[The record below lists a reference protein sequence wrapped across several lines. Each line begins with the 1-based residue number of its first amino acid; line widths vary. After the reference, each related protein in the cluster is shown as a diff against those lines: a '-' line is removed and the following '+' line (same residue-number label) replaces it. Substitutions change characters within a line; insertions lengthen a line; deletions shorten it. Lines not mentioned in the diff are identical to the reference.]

1 MGMHFAHHK
10 ATEHL
15 KWRSPC
21 STADDGVSGAC
32 SRLCPESAKPVI
44 LKETSE
50 DMSFLKCAN
59 CHLVNDTNPR
69 RGC

>member
-1 MGMHFAHHK
+1 MGMHFAHHE
-10 ATEHL
+10 ATEYL

-21 STADDGVSGAC
+21 GKDSGVSGAC
-32 SRLCPESAKPVI
+32 RFLCPESAKPVI